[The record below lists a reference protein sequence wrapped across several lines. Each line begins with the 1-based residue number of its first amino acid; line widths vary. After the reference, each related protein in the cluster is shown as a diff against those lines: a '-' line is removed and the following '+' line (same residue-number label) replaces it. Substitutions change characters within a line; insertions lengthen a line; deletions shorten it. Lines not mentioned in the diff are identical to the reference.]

1 MKRNDPSRAWR
12 TLLEAQSLVPMQ
24 SRANAA
30 VRRVFPEADP
40 LVQAVLDSFCV
51 WEAGPRQA
59 EMLLERLAE
68 LAVDSNDLRACLERE
83 IAAALAPIDPRAT
96 ERAHHLRRSLSDLA
110 VRSPVP
116 TSATLEHMPAQDA
129 ATLVQGI
136 DGMVPFVATRVLLM
150 VLDTPA
156 VPLDQRLRAALDSI
170 RALPASI
177 SLEEAGAWLA
187 RPEQLPGIRP
197 SDAYEL
203 LERWAD
209 EPVPTSALSASK
221 KPRGGKVAGAAA
233 GSKPSTTAPPRAK
246 KAHTKREDA

>member
-1 MKRNDPSRAWR
+1 MKRHDPSRAWR

-40 LVQAVLDSFCV
+40 LVQAILDSFCV

-59 EMLLERLAE
+59 EMMLERLAE

-116 TSATLEHMPAQDA
+116 TSATLEHMPPQDA
-129 ATLVQGI
+129 ATLVQTI
-136 DGMVPFVATRVLLM
+136 DGMVPFVASRVLLM
-150 VLDTPA
+150 VLDAPA
-156 VPLDQRLRAALDSI
+156 IPLDQRLRAALDSI
-170 RALPASI
+170 QALPAAA
-177 SLEEAGAWLA
+177 SLEEASAWLA

-203 LERWAD
+203 LERWTD
-209 EPVPTSALSASK
+209 EPTSAPGASK
-221 KPRGGKVAGAAA
+221 KPRASKAGAAAA
-233 GSKPSTTAPPRAK
+233 GSKASTSVRAK
-246 KAHTKREDA
+246 KARGKREDA